1 MNKKQNGK
9 NTVVWGPDEWPAETF
24 FCIAVSK
31 DGRTVKQEGKHYKEF
46 KELVES
52 AAISW
57 VNCCIEDVA
66 DNIENIAKHFGF
78 RKELARD
85 LLTHKSSAYVD
96 MGSELGLLLPAVKVR
111 NLQVH
116 VSPIYILIQKNLV
129 LSVHSRRV
137 TRWINF
143 FNYAETFMRKIPP
156 NALFNDKITMILIR
170 LLNRNNEKNFEN
182 LRIIEEEGDKI
193 NRMLIDSDSPRTKL
207 GTEIYGMKHALI
219 SYMGALWASMDVLND
234 LRYGDSELITDDS
247 ALLHE
252 ITIIANELTSHL
264 ALTEHMSEVLASG
277 LEVLQSI
284 YNNQLQI
291 LNNRLALIVTWLTV
305 LGTAVLVPN
314 TIATIFGIPSISEHA
329 NWQDIMMILTA
340 STIISAV
347 VAYFVIKKMLPKK
360 VE

>member
-9 NTVVWGPDEWPAETF
+9 NTAIWGPDEWPVQTF
-24 FCIAVSK
+24 LCISVSK
-31 DGRTVKQEGKHYKEF
+31 DGKTVKQEGKHYKEF
-46 KELVES
+46 NRLVES
-52 AAISW
+52 SAISW
-57 VNCCIEDVA
+57 VNCCIDDVA

-78 RKELARD
+78 RKELTDA
-85 LLTHKSSAYVD
+85 LLTHKTSAYID
-96 MGSELGLLLPAVKVR
+96 MGAQLGLLLPAVKVR

-116 VSPIYILIQKNLV
+116 VSPIYVLIRKNLV

-137 TRWINF
+137 TRWIVF

-170 LLNRNNEKNFEN
+170 LLSKNDEKNFEN
-182 LRIIEEEGDKI
+182 LRIIEEEGDKV
-193 NRMLIDSDSPRTKL
+193 NRMLIDAGSNRAKL

-219 SYMGALWASMDVLND
+219 SYMGAMWASIDVVNS
-234 LRYGDSELITDDS
+234 LRYGDSELISDDS

-252 ITIIANELTSHL
+252 IMIIANEVTSHL

-291 LNNRLALIVTWLTV
+291 LNNRLSLIVTWLSV
-305 LGTAVLVPN
+305 FGTAVLVPN
-314 TIATIFGIPSISEHA
+314 TLATIYGIPAISEHA
-329 NWQDIMMILTA
+329 NWQDIILLLVGATV
-340 STIISAV
+340 ISAV
-347 VAYFVIKKMLPKK
+347 AAYFVIKRMLPKK
-360 VE
+360 IE